1 MYTVYGSGVVDFT
14 RRIIIE
20 REAMKRKETPRNY
33 DEQVKLARERF
44 YRELEKSR
52 LMMDEP
58 VYGRKLKTKGI
69 KWLIGDKR

>member
-1 MYTVYGSGVVDFT
+1 M
-14 RRIIIE
+14 E
-20 REAMKRKETPRNY
+20 RKDVPRNY
-33 DEQVKLARERF
+33 DEQVKLAREIF
-44 YRELEKSR
+44 YKELEKSR